1 MKILLGADPELF
13 IRRKDKVRV
22 FEPAFGKI
30 PGTKEEPVPLPS
42 GGAVQLDGMAAEFN
56 IKPAT
61 TPKAFARNIAK
72 AIKDIKKLYVP
83 EDMEL
88 LAVPVATFNKKVLD
102 SMPEHVKELGC
113 NPDFNAWEKGSVNP
127 RPDAADVN
135 FRTGAGHVHIGW
147 TKDAKIDSKQHIED
161 CCAIVAMLDVTLGSL
176 STYTWDKKGAKRRQL
191 YGNAGAMRIK
201 PYGVEY
207 RVLSNAWVMDSKLA
221 EIVAKIVTFTVKAC
235 LGSEH
240 CAEWAVIKEHFWY
253 SVIVSS
259 GAKMLIKDQKGW
271 DARYLRGCHERFLK
285 DVLTDE
291 EREFIANWTP

>member
-56 IKPAT
+56 IKPAS
-61 TPKAFARNIAK
+61 TPKAFAKNIAK
-72 AIKDIKKLYVP
+72 AIKDIQKLYVP
-83 EDMEL
+83 QGMEL
-88 LAVPVATFNKKVLD
+88 LAVPVAAFNKKVLD

-113 NPDFNAWEKGSVNP
+113 NPDFNAWDRGSVNP

-147 TKDAKIDSKQHIED
+147 TKDAKIGSKQHIED
-161 CCAIVAMLDVTLGSL
+161 CCTVIAMLDVTLGSL
-176 STYTWDKKGAKRRQL
+176 SAYTWDKRGAKRRQL

-201 PYGVEY
+201 PYGAEY

-221 EIVAKIVTFTVKAC
+221 EIVAKITTFTVKAC
-235 LGSEH
+235 IGKGRN
-240 CAEWAVIKEHFWY
+240 AEWETLHKHFWHPA
-253 SVIVSS
+253 VVVS
-259 GAKMLIKDQKGW
+259 GAVKLIKDQQGW
-271 DARYLRGCHERFLK
+271 ETTYVKAMHSNFLK
-285 DVLTDE
+285 DVLTLE
-291 EREFIANWTP
+291 ECEYVYSFTN